1 METINKEIKTEDLQ
15 IPKSSKNGKKNKPKL
30 QKKNNYFDKETKL
43 AIKSDVSMA
52 LMDLQ
57 EIIMNMINLNDLDL
71 FEDWNLSMTFQGQFN
86 SFKSLIEKSHFTIQ
100 NQGRDFFQNDNNLI
114 VIDFAWLQ
122 KLTFNS
128 FDDETKEKIKNNI
141 HVHNDLYKREFVQNI
156 FKHVWLLVASLNF
169 ASNTKRRILEDG
181 KFSKVFQEYYIPNKS
196 DFANWFEEFEEDVKW
211 SRVSYPN
218 LTFNQNSSDIVNQ
231 YIDDDMANRFFELMI
246 KNENLESRQK
256 KSSKKNRTT
265 FKVVDG
271 NGSEVITPINSNKST
286 NEVLKSLVLVDSE
299 EVERL
304 IKDGSLDKKKC
315 RWIEINE

>member
-1 METINKEIKTEDLQ
+1 M
-15 IPKSSKNGKKNKPKL
+15 
-30 QKKNNYFDKETKL
+30 
-43 AIKSDVSMA
+43 
-52 LMDLQ
+52 
-57 EIIMNMINLNDLDL
+57 
-71 FEDWNLSMTFQGQFN
+71 
-86 SFKSLIEKSHFTIQ
+86 
-100 NQGRDFFQNDNNLI
+100 
-114 VIDFAWLQ
+114 
-122 KLTFNS
+122 
-128 FDDETKEKIKNNI
+128 
-141 HVHNDLYKREFVQNI
+141 
-156 FKHVWLLVASLNF
+156 VASLNF

-299 EVERL
+299 EVDRL